1 MKNQGENLAKKIQ
14 INTAP
19 RRPKTQKCS
28 EDKELNQARS
38 KPLSSNSPS
47 ALVSLAAGND
57 VVFDDWGSESIL
69 RWLLQTGWDDDA
81 DVEWVNW
88 INHTQIHSTW
98 LSHSL
103 SPKFGLRPKISQKVK
118 SFSLSDLPRP
128 NFGLSDHW
136 IQNSWVDFTCTR

>member
-57 VVFDDWGSESIL
+57 VVFDD
-69 RWLLQTGWDDDA
+69 
-81 DVEWVNW
+81 
-88 INHTQIHSTW
+88 
-98 LSHSL
+98 
-103 SPKFGLRPKISQKVK
+103 
-118 SFSLSDLPRP
+118 
-128 NFGLSDHW
+128 
-136 IQNSWVDFTCTR
+136 